1 MRIKKITAKNLAEGK
16 QLVKDK
22 LGEDAVILST
32 RTVKDE
38 QNKTEKLEI
47 VAAID
52 NKNKPNDNIVAK
64 QSEITSNN
72 KIDNNNSKIDLLLS
86 RITYPLLEFLDNNS
100 QSVYKQLID
109 IGYDDLFALDI
120 VKELSRNINSKLE
133 LDEAINLIASKIA
146 FTNLLEKKL
155 SQQVFSFVG
164 SAGSGKTTM
173 LLKYATIHKIM
184 HSSKILVINTNNYNF
199 GDKDI
204 LEIQCKSLGFDY
216 NSISSSEELSEVI
229 KKSKGYD
236 LVLIDTYSE
245 NKTVTN
251 KSENILILPTVYD
264 KKYIDNCLKYYN
276 FSYICF
282 SFTDK
287 NLTIQSIID
296 LVLNTDKPLT
306 FYSTGGDI
314 PDDFEVF
321 DKSTLM
327 KFLVKD
333 VK

>member
-52 NKNKPNDNIVAK
+52 NKNKSNENYGSN
-64 QSEITSNN
+64 QSEITGIN
-72 KIDNNNSKIDLLLS
+72 KVDKHNSKLDLLLS
-86 RITYPLLEFLDNNS
+86 QVAYPLLEFLDNNS
-100 QSVYKQLID
+100 QKVYKQLID
-109 IGYDDLFALDI
+109 IGYDDIFALEV
-120 VKELSRNINSKLE
+120 VKELSRNINSD
-133 LDEAINLIASKIA
+133 LDIKEAINLIASKIK
-146 FTNLLEKKL
+146 FSNLLEKKL
-155 SQQVFSFVG
+155 SQQIFSFVG
-164 SAGSGKTTM
+164 PAGSGKTSM
-173 LLKYATIHKIM
+173 ILKYATIHKIM
-184 HSSKILVINTNNYNF
+184 HSSKILIINTNNYNF

-204 LEIQCKSLGFDY
+204 LEIQCRSLGFDY
-216 NSISSSEELSEVI
+216 NSISKLEDLSEII

-245 NKTVTN
+245 FKITSNKA
-251 KSENILILPTVYD
+251 ENILILPTVLD
-264 KKYIDNCLKYYN
+264 KEYINKCLSYYEHN
-276 FSYICF
+276 FLCF

-287 NLTIQSIID
+287 NLNIQNIID
-296 LVLNTDKPLT
+296 LVLNTDAPLV

>member
-16 QLVKDK
+16 QLVKEK

-38 QNKTEKLEI
+38 NNKTEKLEI

-52 NKNKPNDNIVAK
+52 NKNKPSDNY
-64 QSEITSNN
+64 SSNQVN
-72 KIDNNNSKIDLLLS
+72 FTGKSSSDKNTTKVDLLLS

-100 QSVYKQLID
+100 QNIYKQLID
-109 IGYDDLFALDI
+109 IGYDNLFALDI
-120 VKELSRNINSKLE
+120 VKELSRNINSNLE
-133 LDEAINLIASKIA
+133 LDEAINLIASKIS

-164 SAGSGKTTM
+164 PAGSGKTTM
-173 LLKYATIHKIM
+173 LLKFATIHKIM
-184 HSSKILVINTNNYNF
+184 HSSKILVININNYNF

-204 LEIQCKSLGFDY
+204 LEFQCKSLELDY
-216 NSISSSEELSEVI
+216 KSLVDNDKLTDLIQ
-229 KKSKGYD
+229 KSKGYD

-245 NKTVTN
+245 DSSLSNKV
-251 KSENILILPTVYD
+251 ENILILPTVLD
-264 KKYIDNCLKYYN
+264 KDYIYRCLDKYN
-276 FSYICF
+276 FKYLCF

-287 NLTIQSIID
+287 NLNIQSIID
-296 LVLNTDKPLT
+296 LVLSTAKPLV